1 MKKTAILA
9 ASLLLLAALLLLPA
23 LHPSRP
29 ESETIYYHSW
39 ALNRSDLSPQTLSW
53 LERYNQLSPEEQ
65 MCISFIPPEIADLC
79 GLRRTDSP
87 LPETAP

>member
-1 MKKTAILA
+1 MKKAAILA

-29 ESETIYYHSW
+29 EPETIYYHSW
-39 ALNRSDLSPQTLSW
+39 VLNRSDLSPQTLSW
-53 LERYNQLSPEEQ
+53 LEEYNQLSPEEQ

-79 GLRRTDSP
+79 GLRHTDSP
-87 LPETAP
+87 PSETR